1 MSNNRNYHKFVCNCI
16 YLSKNLYILQTVYH
30 RVTNT
35 VNYVYAV
42 GAKIMSPVDIEL
54 LFVILYNIITIYH
67 NGNQV
72 IQTSNYIILVF
83 TILNHSF

>member
-30 RVTNT
+30 GVINT
-35 VNYVYAV
+35 VNYIYAV

-54 LFVILYNIITIYH
+54 LFVITNIITTIYH
-67 NGNQV
+67 NGNHV
-72 IQTSNYIILVF
+72 I
-83 TILNHSF
+83 